1 MKSTTQ
7 IGLKKTIAMVFGT
20 TGLFTALYLITGILL
35 PQLPTIL
42 IFCIS
47 GGLFLMPVEWFL
59 MLRQSIKDYGKY
71 SLRIALIGQEKQ
83 PVLHIFFFALVLFGV
98 AGIFSFTV
106 QPLENMLLLAFR
118 EKLLSFLPAGFDW
131 NNIEYIKSFPKNI
144 ILATCTVY
152 FIFNVF
158 IGPIT
163 EEFFFRGYLTAH
175 NNKYGKWTPVI
186 ITIIFSLY
194 HFWLPFH
201 NIFRIFA
208 FLPMAYISY
217 RKRTIYFCMVSHILC
232 NLFST
237 ISFITAVANVSF

>member
-1 MKSTTQ
+1 MKNTTQ
-7 IGLKKTIAMVFGT
+7 IGLKKTIAMVFGA
-20 TGLFTALYLITGILL
+20 TGVFTALYFITGTLL

-42 IFCIS
+42 IFCIL

-59 MLRQSIKDYGKY
+59 ILRQSKKDYGKY
-71 SLRIALIGQEKQ
+71 SLKAALIEQEKQ
-83 PVLHIFFFALVLFGV
+83 PVLHILFFALLLFGI
-98 AGIFSFTV
+98 AGIFTATI
-106 QPLENMLLLAFR
+106 QPLENMLLLTFR

-131 NNIEYIKSFPKNI
+131 NNIEFIKNFPKNI
-144 ILATCTVY
+144 LLAAFVVY

-158 IGPIT
+158 AGPIT
-163 EEFFFRGYLTAH
+163 EEFFFRGYLTAY

-201 NIFRIFA
+201 NIFRIFV

-217 RKRTIYFCMVSHILC
+217 RKKNIYYCMVSHILC

-237 ISFITAVANVSF
+237 ISFITAVANEI

>member
-1 MKSTTQ
+1 MKDTIQ
-7 IGLKKTIAMVFGT
+7 IGLKKTIAMVFGA
-20 TGLFTALYLITGILL
+20 TGLFTALYIIGGILL

-42 IFCIS
+42 IFCIL
-47 GGLFLMPVEWFL
+47 GGVFFMPVECFF
-59 MLRQSIKDYGKY
+59 MLRQSKKDYGKY
-71 SLRIALIGQEKQ
+71 SLRSALIGQEKQ
-83 PVLHIFFFALVLFGV
+83 PVLHILFLALVLFGI
-98 AGIFSFTV
+98 AGIFSITI
-106 QPLENMLLLAFR
+106 QPLENMLLSAFR
-118 EKLLSFLPAGFDW
+118 EKLLSFLPIGFDW
-131 NNIEYIKSFPKNI
+131 NNIEYMRGFPKNI
-144 ILATCTVY
+144 ILVTCAVY

-201 NIFRIFA
+201 NIFRISA

-217 RKRTIYFCMVSHILC
+217 RKRNIYICMVSHMLC

-237 ISFITAVANVSF
+237 ISYITAVVNEI

>member
-1 MKSTTQ
+1 MKNTSQ
-7 IGLKKTIAMVFGT
+7 IGLKKTIAMVFGA
-20 TGLFTALYLITGILL
+20 TGVFTALYLITGILL

-42 IFCIS
+42 RFCIL

-59 MLRQSIKDYGKY
+59 ILRQSKKDYGKY
-71 SLRIALIGQEKQ
+71 SLKAAMIEQEKQ
-83 PVLHIFFFALVLFGV
+83 PVLHILFFALLLFGI
-98 AGIFSFTV
+98 AGIFSVTI
-106 QPLENMLLLAFR
+106 QPLENMLLLSFR
-118 EKLLSFLPAGFDW
+118 EKFLSFLPAGFDW
-131 NNIEYIKSFPKNI
+131 YNIEFIKNFPKNI
-144 ILATCTVY
+144 ILVTCAVY

-158 IGPIT
+158 AGPIT
-163 EEFFFRGYLTAH
+163 EEFFFRGYLTVY

-217 RKRTIYFCMVSHILC
+217 RKRNIYFCMVSHILC
-232 NLFST
+232 NLYST
-237 ISFITAVANVSF
+237 ISFIIAVANEI

>member
-1 MKSTTQ
+1 MKNTPQ
-7 IGLKKTIAMVFGT
+7 IGLKKTIAMVFGM
-20 TGLFTALYLITGILL
+20 TGLFTALYLITGVVL
-35 PQLPTIL
+35 PQLPTLL
-42 IFCIS
+42 IFCIL
-47 GGLFLMPVEWFL
+47 GGLFLMPAEWFL
-59 MLRQSIKDYGKY
+59 ILWQSKKDYGKY
-71 SLRIALIGQEKQ
+71 SLKVILIGQEKQ
-83 PVLHIFFFALVLFGV
+83 PVIKILFCALVLFGI
-98 AGIFSFTV
+98 AGIFSFTI
-106 QPLENMLLLAFR
+106 QTLENMLLLAFR
-118 EKLLSFLPAGFDW
+118 ERLLSFLPVGFDW
-131 NNIEYIKSFPKNI
+131 NNIEHIKSFPKNI
-144 ILATCTVY
+144 IIATCVVY
-152 FIFNVF
+152 FVFNVF

-217 RKRTIYFCMVSHILC
+217 RKRNIYICMAAHIFC

-237 ISFITAVANVSF
+237 ISFIIAIVNEV